1 MLAPNIPPK
10 NPHSWSPCR
19 WYLTWIK
26 KTKNRQW
33 ARNIHKNI
41 QNTKF
46 HHVSP
51 RLIARYKFYIYI
63 SSYFSKICHEFGGIQ
78 NWKEMVKSKPWAVAG
93 IVQNSVHLSGFSSF
107 LEAPKEF
114 WSDLWSQEPRLKDG
128 RWCHTCLGAVRGLKP
143 NLYLNKCQT
152 HCKNFMGFWEWLHVT
167 WMYQKK
173 HHQTFFQEFE
183 TSNNMYSQV
192 CIVIGSCGKSMVLRS
207 ERKHLRLWHTQ
218 RRWNLKSQMDRRIRL
233 GRPGELANYT
243 NYTLAN

>member
-33 ARNIHKNI
+33 ARNIYKNI

-93 IVQNSVHLSGFSSF
+93 IVQNSVHLSVFSIHWKRS
-107 LEAPKEF
+107 AKRVPK
-114 WSDLWSQEPRLKDG
+114 WS
-128 RWCHTCLGAVRGLKP
+128 LKP
-143 NLYLNKCQT
+143 RAPAERRSVVPHMLGSCTGVKAKPLPEQVPNAWFLRMTACHLN
-152 HCKNFMGFWEWLHVT
+152 VP
-167 WMYQKK
+167 KK
-173 HHQTFFQEFE
+173 SQTFFQEFE
-183 TSNNMYSQV
+183 TSNS
-192 CIVIGSCGKSMVLRS
+192 IVKSV
-207 ERKHLRLWHTQ
+207 
-218 RRWNLKSQMDRRIRL
+218 
-233 GRPGELANYT
+233 
-243 NYTLAN
+243 